1 MEMAWVKET
10 NCKKSLGNLL
20 LFSSPKAMIEVTAS
34 AKAPR
39 HGQREE
45 KTDILRME
53 KSEQLTSS
61 EVGLYLGGF
70 HYEIYSLR

>member
-53 KSEQLTSS
+53 KSE
-61 EVGLYLGGF
+61 
-70 HYEIYSLR
+70 

>member
-1 MEMAWVKET
+1 MELAWVNET
-10 NCKKSLGNLL
+10 NSKKSLGNLF
-20 LFSSPKAMIEVTAS
+20 LFSSPKSRREVTAS

-53 KSEQLTSS
+53 KSEQLTFL